1 MVNGLCSCIGDGDRA
16 QPLGSSRGVADAA
29 GATRIRCFMPGAGA
43 LNLWRQQGRVRCGKS
58 HLEQFRVAFWHSDH
72 RERNRLS
79 RLALNRREKRGL
91 SRREK

>member
-1 MVNGLCSCIGDGDRA
+1 MNGLCSCIGDGDRA

-43 LNLWRQQGRVRCGKS
+43 LNLWRQQGRVSCGKS
-58 HLEQFRVAFWHSDH
+58 HLEQFRVAFSHSDH